1 MRPQSIVLFD
11 RVFLLSLGLGM
22 INTALSFQDSLAYMQ
37 ADPATAQAGFGA
49 GFLIFTQA
57 VSFAILLL
65 LWYFIARRA
74 STVAKWILVVLT
86 AIGTLAVLPTLST
99 LAERGLFTMIVALI
113 ITAMQIFALV
123 CLFRADAKA
132 WFKARGQSGANPDIF
147 R

>member
-11 RVFLLSLGLGM
+11 RIFLLSVGLGM
-22 INTALSFQDSLAYMQ
+22 INTALSFQDNLAYMK

-49 GFLIFTQA
+49 GFLILTQGI
-57 VSFAILLL
+57 SFAILLL
-65 LWYFIARRA
+65 LWYFIVRRA
-74 STVAKWILVVLT
+74 STVAKWILVILT
-86 AIGTLAVLPTLST
+86 AIGTLAILPTLGT

-123 CLFRADAKA
+123 CLFRADAKV
-132 WFKARGQSGANPDIF
+132 WFKSRGQSGADPDIF